1 MTNMS
6 RGRGTP
12 WYGKLM
18 TDTLPSEVK
27 TIWYS
32 RDEELPELPQHKWS
46 WELQDDMEQVEAKDL
61 LFKILADAPLT
72 DREMLAIKLIVHD
85 ELTLKEAGH
94 ELGCTQERA
103 RQIYLKGMRKLRRR
117 AATITGIN
125 ATEVYGEV
133 TTWSYWKWR
142 NDKSNFGIDEH
153 DEHEEF
159 VWNDNWWSEL
169 TSSKS
174 HEDQE
179 LVAWFYQWRGSRP
192 AEREVR
198 T

>member
-46 WELQDDMEQVEAKDL
+46 WELQDDMELVEAKDL

-72 DREMLAIKLIVHD
+72 DREMLAIKLIAH
-85 ELTLKEAGH
+85 EEYTFEEAG
-94 ELGCTQERA
+94 EALDCTKERA
-103 RQIYLKGMRKLRRR
+103 RQIYLKGMRNLRRHQQK
-117 AATITGIN
+117 ITGVHLWELDC
-125 ATEVYGEV
+125 EVM
-133 TTWSYWKWR
+133 TWRHWKW
-142 NDKSNFGIDEH
+142 
-153 DEHEEF
+153 
-159 VWNDNWWSEL
+159 
-169 TSSKS
+169 SK
-174 HEDQE
+174 Q
-179 LVAWFYQWRGSRP
+179 
-192 AEREVR
+192 
-198 T
+198 

>member
-46 WELQDDMEQVEAKDL
+46 WELQDDMELVEAKDL

-72 DREMLAIKLIVHD
+72 DREMLAIKLIAH
-85 ELTLKEAGH
+85 EEYTLEEAG
-94 ELGCTQERA
+94 EALDCTKERA
-103 RQIYLKGMRKLRRR
+103 RQIYLKGMRKLRRHQQK
-117 AATITGIN
+117 ITGVHLWELDC
-125 ATEVYGEV
+125 EVM
-133 TTWSYWKWR
+133 TWEHWKW
-142 NDKSNFGIDEH
+142 
-153 DEHEEF
+153 
-159 VWNDNWWSEL
+159 
-169 TSSKS
+169 SK
-174 HEDQE
+174 Q
-179 LVAWFYQWRGSRP
+179 
-192 AEREVR
+192 
-198 T
+198 